1 MTRYWRERKKRLQYA
16 WDTSGIF
23 GVLCW
28 QCSVAPFHLFARAHA
43 RRKREREWT
52 REREID
58 LHPLAP
64 SRFLIQPPLP
74 PQSLPSREVERP
86 FEICRWPKNAPEEEC
101 ALAWPRIQDS
111 YLLTESLRKG
121 GVIERHYYFVR
132 TSSAAT
138 ARLWTVYASGSL
150 GIYLRQNFFFSQL
163 FSCSPSPSFSL
174 FFSLIHYNFK
184 IYIRLLCV
192 QVFKKLVILSARI
205 GFFYERI
212 NLPTV
217 FSSLYITV
225 EISIFAKLFN

>member
-1 MTRYWRERKKRLQYA
+1 MRYIRDIWCPLLA
-16 WDTSGIF
+16 
-23 GVLCW
+23 VLCRSFSSVRACT
-28 QCSVAPFHLFARAHA
+28 CSKE
-43 RRKREREWT
+43 KRTRVNE

-138 ARLWTVYASGSL
+138 ARLWTMYASGSL
-150 GIYLRQNFFFSQL
+150 GIYLRQHFFFSQL

-174 FFSLIHYNFK
+174 FFSFIHYNFK

-205 GFFYERI
+205 GFFLWKNKFTYS
-212 NLPTV
+212 
-217 FSSLYITV
+217 FFKSLHYGGN
-225 EISIFAKLFN
+225 FNFRKIV